1 MGACESSESGSNS
14 NNIGDLLD
22 SMLDPNKV
30 TSETRITDLETK
42 VTNKLI
48 RKSSIN
54 NNDSINVQNLVITYS
69 DSYEDKINDPFFRK
83 SINIQKGPFGM
94 IEKCGPIDLY
104 FCNYDITQRLSLKI
118 RQFNENITEESENIT
133 EEIINHMKK
142 EAEITYSDDPG
153 KLDVAMLAIDESRER
168 VYENV
173 NENITNINDQFHI
186 NGQNLEVEIRDPIR
200 CKLSC
205 NPESPKIT
213 QDAQV
218 EIISSQII
226 TSSIKIIEEELKN
239 RKLEVSDKLDT
250 TNKACILMLSIILC
264 SCFICLIIVWTIIS
278 MASK

>member
-22 SMLDPNKV
+22 SMLNPNEV

-42 VTNKLI
+42 VTNRLI

-104 FCNYDITQRLSLKI
+104 FCNYDITQRLSLNV
-118 RQFNENITEESENIT
+118 RQFNENISEESEHIT

-153 KLDVAMLAIDESRER
+153 KLDVTMKAIDETRER
-168 VYENV
+168 VFENV
-173 NENITNINDQFHI
+173 NENISNINNQFTVT
-186 NGQNLEVEIRDPIR
+186 GQNLEIEIRDPIR

-205 NPESPKIT
+205 NPESPEIT